1 MATLTANILVGSP
14 HPNHDGIQP
23 SHYLFLSENS
33 RPAWVLVQ
41 QNLFNKENRQ
51 EEKITWIPTV
61 EDMLEDA
68 ILMIAVHVQK
78 NQGILELASTFTDNI
93 ESERLELYEVFNES
107 QRKQLYEECRKI
119 SDFPKLIVSVF
130 QGSTIK
136 RQLKVVEQYKMD
148 VEVCSPVYARLFSL
162 WSKETNIIGS
172 LSNI

>member
-1 MATLTANILVGSP
+1 MATLTAQILAGSP
-14 HPNHDGIQP
+14 HQNHGGINP

-41 QNLFNKENRQ
+41 QNLFNTENRQ

-93 ESERLELYEVFNES
+93 ESDRLELYEVFNES
-107 QRKQLYEECRKI
+107 QRKQLYEKCQVI
-119 SDFPKLIVSVF
+119 PNFPKLIVSF
-130 QGSTIK
+130 FHGSTIQS
-136 RQLKVVEQYKMD
+136 QLKVIEQYKMD
-148 VEVCSPVYARLFSL
+148 VELCGPVYSRLYSA
-162 WSKETNIIGS
+162 WSQETNIIGS
-172 LSNI
+172 LSSI